1 MLVIPARLQSSPI
14 HGLGV
19 FTVHAVP
26 AGAVVSRFV
35 PRFDVE
41 YNAEALPELGE
52 AERAYLRHYSYR
64 SRFTGRYILPGDH
77 DRFMNHS
84 DAPNVGMNPDGS
96 YTCLALR
103 DIAAGEELTCDYR
116 TFDAE
121 WQLKL
126 ARRAS
131 DQPASTQP

>member
-1 MLVIPARLQSSPI
+1 MLVIPARLQASPI
-14 HGLGV
+14 HGLGL
-19 FTVHAVP
+19 FTIQAVP
-26 AGAVVSRFV
+26 VGAVVSRFV

-41 YNAEALPELGE
+41 YNAGELNGLGD
-52 AERAYLRHYSYR
+52 AERDYLRHYSYR

-77 DRFMNHS
+77 ERIMNHA

-126 ARRAS
+126 PPPCS
-131 DQPASTQP
+131 S

>member
-1 MLVIPARLQSSPI
+1 MLVIPVRLKPSPI

-19 FTVHAVP
+19 FSVDAVA

-41 YNAEALPELGE
+41 YAVEELLAVGGV
-52 AERAYLRHYSYR
+52 EREYLRHYSYR

-77 DRFMNHS
+77 DRFMNHA
-84 DAPNVGMNPDGS
+84 DAANVGMNPDGS
-96 YTCLALR
+96 YTCIALR

-121 WQLKL
+121 WRLKL
-126 ARRAS
+126 A
-131 DQPASTQP
+131 P

>member
-1 MLVIPARLQSSPI
+1 MLVIPVTLRPSPI

-19 FTVHAVP
+19 FSVEAVG

-41 YNAEALPELGE
+41 YAAEELVALGG
-52 AERAYLRHYSYR
+52 AEREYLRHYSYR

-77 DRFMNHS
+77 DRFMNHA
-84 DAPNVGMNPDGS
+84 DAANVGMNPDGS
-96 YTCLALR
+96 YTCIALR

-121 WQLKL
+121 WRLKL
-126 ARRAS
+126 NPCS
-131 DQPASTQP
+131 

>member
-1 MLVIPARLQSSPI
+1 MLVIPARLQPSSI

-19 FTVHAVP
+19 FTVRAVP
-26 AGAVVSRFV
+26 AGAVVSRFA

-41 YNAEALPELGE
+41 YAAEELAGLGD

-64 SRFTGRYILPGDH
+64 SRFTGHYILPGDH
-77 DRFMNHS
+77 DRFMNH
-84 DAPNVGMNPDGS
+84 AETPNVGMNPDGS
-96 YTCLALR
+96 FTCIALR

-121 WQLKL
+121 WRLKL
-126 ARRAS
+126 
-131 DQPASTQP
+131 PPPCNC